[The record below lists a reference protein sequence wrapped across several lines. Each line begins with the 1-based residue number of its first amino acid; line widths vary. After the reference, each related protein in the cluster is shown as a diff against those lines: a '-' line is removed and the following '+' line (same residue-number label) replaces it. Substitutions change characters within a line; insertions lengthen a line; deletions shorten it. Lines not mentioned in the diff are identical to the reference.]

1 MLPNSPTE
9 SVPSASSPVRLVM
22 TWIAI
27 LFAVVVAM
35 VLQSARHGEE
45 PSEAAASA
53 QVEVAPLGLEA
64 QLQAKVAIALNGLRS
79 MSPAVQPADI
89 LRNVEPLRDSPN
101 FAERLGYAVLVGE
114 IEGLDAGITSAAA
127 LATTNEPERTL
138 RDAVLEVM
146 EGRAESEEAKPSED
160 ACAAIRPTLGYVAG
174 VVCGDPA
181 VEEAAMTMMIALIVA
196 GGWYVLAFL
205 GGLIA
210 LIIVTIALA
219 KSTRAGVNPLA
230 ATPRQ
235 TAIVLGET
243 FAIWLVAFFG
253 LNIAAGL
260 LGETLVGVLGLEGL
274 PQGMHLGLALN
285 ITAFVGSLGV
295 LAYPLMRGLRGS
307 ELRAVIGL
315 DRGQGVVREAL
326 HGVACYFSAVPLLL
340 AGLLIYLLLALIAR
354 TVFGHEPSPGH
365 PVTELYQGADALRLA
380 LVFLIAAVAAPV
392 VEEIMFRGVLFSH
405 LRATVTPRLR
415 LASLFVSAIVSSA
428 IFALIHPQGVLFAP
442 ALGGLAVGFC
452 LYREWRGSLIAPMVA
467 HGINNAVTL
476 TLGIMLMS

>member
-9 SVPSASSPVRLVM
+9 SVPSASSPGRLVM
-22 TWIAI
+22 TWCAI

-35 VLQSARHGEE
+35 VLQSGRHGEE
-45 PSEAAASA
+45 PSEAAASE
-53 QVEVAPLGLEA
+53 QVEVAPAGLEA
-64 QLQAKVAIALNGLRS
+64 QLQAKVAVALNGLRS
-79 MSPAVQPADI
+79 MSPTVGTADI
-89 LRNVEPLRDSPN
+89 LRNVEPLRESEN
-101 FAERLGYAVLVGE
+101 FAERLGYSVLVGE
-114 IEGLDAGITSAAA
+114 IEGWDAGVADAAA
-127 LATTNEPERTL
+127 LETANDPEREL
-138 RDAVLEVM
+138 RDAVVAVM
-146 EGRAESEEAKPSED
+146 EARAESDEAKPSED
-160 ACAAIRPTLGYVAG
+160 DCAAIRPKLGYLAG
-174 VVCGDPA
+174 VACGDPE
-181 VEEAAMTMMIALIVA
+181 VGKAAITMMFALLAA
-196 GGWYVLAFL
+196 GGWYLLAFL

-210 LIIVTIALA
+210 LIIVTIALV

-230 ATPRQ
+230 ATPRK

-243 FAIWLVAFFG
+243 FAIWLVAFFA
-253 LNIAAGL
+253 LNILAGL

-295 LAYPLMRGLRGS
+295 LAYPLMRGVRGS
-307 ELRAVIGL
+307 ELRTAIGL
-315 DRGQGVVREAL
+315 DRGSGLVREAL
-326 HGVACYFSAVPLLL
+326 HGVACYFAAVPLLL
-340 AGLLIYLLLALIAR
+340 AGLLIYLLLAFIAR
-354 TVFGHEPSPGH
+354 TVFGHAPSPGH
-365 PVTELYQGADALRLA
+365 PVTELYQGADALRLV

-415 LASLFVSAIVSSA
+415 FASLLVSAVVSSA

-452 LYREWRGSLIAPMVA
+452 LYREWRGSLIAPIVA

-476 TLGIMLMS
+476 TLGIALMS